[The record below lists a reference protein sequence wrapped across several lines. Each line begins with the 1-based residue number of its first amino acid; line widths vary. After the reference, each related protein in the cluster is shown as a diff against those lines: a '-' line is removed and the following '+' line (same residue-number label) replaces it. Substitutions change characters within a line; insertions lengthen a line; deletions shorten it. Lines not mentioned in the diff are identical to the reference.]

1 MPENLH
7 WFKWEA
13 YTTWL
18 SGVALLMVVYYLNPG
33 LYLIAPGSDLSPAA
47 AVLIGFGSLIVGW
60 FVYDLLC
67 DSPLGKTPAL
77 LGLVLFVLVIAAC
90 WGYSQIFSGRAAYI
104 HTGALIGTIMV
115 GNVFRIIMPAQ
126 RALVAAIEQNRT
138 PDPVLPAKGLLRS
151 RHNNYFTLPVLF
163 IMISNHFPSTY
174 GSQYNW
180 LILAALGALSVL
192 ARHYF
197 NTRHDSNRFAWA
209 LPARGGDDLPG
220 LRHFAEPPEQHAE
233 PDCHHARAGQRRRPG
248 HGDAPRFSE
257 INEVIE
263 QRCTV
268 CHSANPSS
276 PMFSSAPAGVMFDT
290 PEQIRQQAA
299 KIHAQTVASQIMPLG
314 NITQMTQEE
323 RDLLGAWIARAHRP
337 IEPTPA
343 ARLAC
348 GFNDVSLP
356 GKSGAGHTGPSV
368 QGLSRQS
375 ITNAPE
381 VSCMN
386 DLNARPAGT
395 TRLPWLQQLLV
406 SLQHVLLMYGGA
418 VAVPLIVGQAAGLSR
433 DEIAF
438 LINADLLV
446 AGIATLVQSL
456 GIGPMGIRMPVM
468 MGASFAAVS
477 SMVVAGMPGSA

>member
-1 MPENLH
+1 MDAHLTEWLNLGIRWIHMIVGIAWIGASFYFVWLENNLNRANPREGLSGDLWAIHGGGIYHLEKYKLAPPQMPENLH

-18 SGVALLMVVYYLNPG
+18 SGVALLMVVYYLNPS
-33 LYLIAPGSDLSPAA
+33 LYLVLPGSDLSPAA
-47 AVLIGFGSLIVGW
+47 AVAIGFGSLIVGW

-126 RALVAAIEQNRT
+126 RALVKAIEESRT
-138 PDPVLPAKGLLRS
+138 PDPILPAKGLLRS

-192 ARHYF
+192 VRHYF

-209 LPARGGDDLPG
+209 LPAAAIGMVCLAFVLSPNRQPVPQNLAP
-220 LRHFAEPPEQHAE
+220 ATPEQASI
-233 PDCHHARAGQRRRPG
+233 
-248 HGDAPRFSE
+248 SE
-257 INEVIE
+257 QKSGATDHNEFNKVSSVIE
-263 QRCTV
+263 ERCTV
-268 CHSANPSS
+268 CHSATPTS
-276 PMFSSAPAGVMFDT
+276 PLFSAAPAGVMFDT
-290 PEQIRQQAA
+290 PEQIQQMAA

-323 RDLLGAWIARAHRP
+323 RDLLASWIEQGA
-337 IEPTPA
+337 
-343 ARLAC
+343 
-348 GFNDVSLP
+348 
-356 GKSGAGHTGPSV
+356 
-368 QGLSRQS
+368 Q
-375 ITNAPE
+375 
-381 VSCMN
+381 
-386 DLNARPAGT
+386 
-395 TRLPWLQQLLV
+395 
-406 SLQHVLLMYGGA
+406 
-418 VAVPLIVGQAAGLSR
+418 
-433 DEIAF
+433 
-438 LINADLLV
+438 IN
-446 AGIATLVQSL
+446 
-456 GIGPMGIRMPVM
+456 
-468 MGASFAAVS
+468 
-477 SMVVAGMPGSA
+477 

>member
-1 MPENLH
+1 MIVGIAWIGASFYFVWLENNLNRSNPREGLSGDLWAIHGGGIYHLEKYKLAPPQMPENLH

-33 LYLIAPGSDLSPAA
+33 LYLIAPGSQLSPAA
-47 AVLIGFGSLIVGW
+47 AIAIGFGSLIVGW

-90 WGYSQIFSGRAAYI
+90 WGYSQVFSGRAAYI

-138 PDPVLPAKGLLRS
+138 PDPLLPAKGLLRS

-209 LPARGGDDLPG
+209 LPAAAVGMVCLAFITSPARQPAAPDVAAGSAQQQGSDD
-220 LRHFAEPPEQHAE
+220 FAKVSQ
-233 PDCHHARAGQRRRPG
+233 
-248 HGDAPRFSE
+248 
-257 INEVIE
+257 VIHE
-263 QRCTV
+263 RCTV
-268 CHSANPSS
+268 CHSAQPSS
-276 PMFSSAPAGVMFDT
+276 PMFSAAPAGVMFDT
-290 PEQIRQQAA
+290 PQQIRQLAP
-299 KIHAQTVASQIMPLG
+299 KIHAQSVASQIMPLG
-314 NITQMTQEE
+314 NITQMTQDE
-323 RDLLGAWIARAHRP
+323 RDLLASWIA
-337 IEPTPA
+337 
-343 ARLAC
+343 
-348 GFNDVSLP
+348 
-356 GKSGAGHTGPSV
+356 K
-368 QGLSRQS
+368 
-375 ITNAPE
+375 
-381 VSCMN
+381 
-386 DLNARPAGT
+386 
-395 TRLPWLQQLLV
+395 
-406 SLQHVLLMYGGA
+406 
-418 VAVPLIVGQAAGLSR
+418 
-433 DEIAF
+433 
-438 LINADLLV
+438 
-446 AGIATLVQSL
+446 
-456 GIGPMGIRMPVM
+456 
-468 MGASFAAVS
+468 GASID
-477 SMVVAGMPGSA
+477 